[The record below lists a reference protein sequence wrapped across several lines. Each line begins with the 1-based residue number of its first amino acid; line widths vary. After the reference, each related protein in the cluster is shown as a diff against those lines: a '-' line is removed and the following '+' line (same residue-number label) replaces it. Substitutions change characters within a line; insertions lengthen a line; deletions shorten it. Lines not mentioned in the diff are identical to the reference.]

1 VETSTVRHLPLF
13 GVLSVLAHAAL
24 FAALARSGAAIPSLV
39 TDRPSQP
46 LAGETLEIEPSPAVT
61 DETET
66 ATATATATPTSTP
79 TPTPTPTATP
89 TPTPIPRVSLPSPS
103 AMPANLPRLFGAVGA
118 RFATDL
124 VVTFTRAF
132 PQAASADAVWSS
144 VPFGS
149 AGHAQITM
157 ELNEE
162 GRIVR
167 SEIGGSPS
175 PALRMGI
182 ARTLTLLGSRE
193 FTASSAVTKLS
204 ITAYVSRDD
213 AHDGL
218 HGDVFALSAGS
229 ISGDV
234 GTAFFALPPSSG
246 PGRRV
251 DVALRLLH

>member
-1 VETSTVRHLPLF
+1 MPLF
-13 GVLSVLAHAAL
+13 GVLSLLAHAAL
-24 FAALARSGAAIPSLV
+24 FAALGRSGAVTPSPV
-39 TDRPSQP
+39 ADRPSQP
-46 LAGETLEIEPSPAVT
+46 LAGETLEIERSAAVA
-61 DETET
+61 DENLAET
-66 ATATATATPTSTP
+66 A

-89 TPTPIPRVSLPSPS
+89 TPGASLPSAS
-103 AMPANLPRLFGAVGA
+103 AASANPPRLFGAVGA

-124 VVTFTRAF
+124 VTTFTRAF
-132 PQAASADAVWSS
+132 PQAASADATWSS

-149 AGHAQITM
+149 AGRAQLTI

-162 GRIVR
+162 GRVVG
-167 SEIGGSPS
+167 SEVGGSPS
-175 PALRMGI
+175 LALRMGI
-182 ARTLTLLGSRE
+182 ARTLVLLASRE
-193 FTASSAVTKLS
+193 FTASGALTKLS
-204 ITAYVSRDD
+204 IAAYVSRDD

-234 GTAFFALPPSSG
+234 GTAFFALPPSAG

>member
-1 VETSTVRHLPLF
+1 VKTSTVRYLPLF

-24 FAALARSGAAIPSLV
+24 FAALARSGAATPSLV
-39 TDRPSQP
+39 ADRPSQP
-46 LAGETLEIEPSPAVT
+46 LAGETLEIEPAAAVA
-61 DETET
+61 DETEQPT
-66 ATATATATPTSTP
+66 QTATPTQTSP
-79 TPTPTPTATP
+79 
-89 TPTPIPRVSLPSPS
+89 PRVSLHSPS
-103 AMPANLPRLFGAVGA
+103 AASANPPRLFGAAGA

-124 VVTFTRAF
+124 VATFTRAF
-132 PQAASADAVWSS
+132 PQAASADAIWSS

-149 AGHAQITM
+149 AGRAQITM

-162 GRIVR
+162 GRMVR

-175 PALRMGI
+175 LALRMGI
-182 ARTLTLLGSRE
+182 ARTLVLLASRE
-193 FTASSAVTKLS
+193 FTASGAVTKLS
-204 ITAYVSRDD
+204 VAAYVSRDD

-246 PGRRV
+246 SGRRV
-251 DVALRLLH
+251 DVELRLLH